1 MKCREKKEWK
11 KTEHLRTVEQNQ
23 KMDQTCNFNTRRN
36 KEQNRRD
43 TWGNN
48 GQEFSKINNIQH
60 NTDQEA
66 QDKYQ
71 KQNKTKHK
79 YLWK

>member
-1 MKCREKKEWK
+1 MQREKRMK
-11 KTEHLRTVEQNQ
+11 KTEHLRTVEQYQ
-23 KMDQTCNFNTRRN
+23 KMEQTCIFNTRRK
-36 KEQNRRD
+36 KEQDRRD

-48 GQEFSKINNIQH
+48 GQEFSKINSRPH